1 MILERY
7 IKLVAKARKTPNE
20 RAHSFEVIRKMV
32 GNLAVKLVEH
42 ETKVREEMG
51 AAAIEIFRVPP
62 EEETEEQRLELI
74 KQAKLA
80 QQESLKKLKKKP
92 KTDEEEAKELED
104 INSKVLDFMIHNLVH
119 DQTELVERE
128 IELVKTKW
136 LMNNHLIMNR
146 EMFDTLNRKV
156 SILDI
161 DFAEQEVILRADLD
175 IPLSPFVPMPP
186 LEEEFRHFFDG

>member
-161 DFAEQEVILRADLD
+161 DFAEQEVILRAKLK
-175 IPLSPFVPMPP
+175 ILLSPFVPMPRRRIQKF
-186 LEEEFRHFFDG
+186 LQIS